1 LAALL
6 SSVAGI
12 LYAARQGQ
20 GDAESAVG
28 YELSAIAAAVVGG
41 CNLRGGQGTIA
52 GTILGVMFLTIVVN
66 GIANVIKVDSTQWEG
81 LVMGLVLILAVA
93 VNRLKREA

>member
-1 LAALL
+1 M
-6 SSVAGI
+6 
-12 LYAARQGQ
+12 
-20 GDAESAVG
+20 
-28 YELSAIAAAVVGG
+28 
-41 CNLRGGQGTIA
+41 

>member
-1 LAALL
+1 MTT
-6 SSVAGI
+6 
-12 LYAARQGQ
+12 
-20 GDAESAVG
+20 DT
-28 YELSAIAAAVVGG
+28 ELSAIAAAVVGG

-81 LVMGLVLILAVA
+81 LVIGLVLILAVA